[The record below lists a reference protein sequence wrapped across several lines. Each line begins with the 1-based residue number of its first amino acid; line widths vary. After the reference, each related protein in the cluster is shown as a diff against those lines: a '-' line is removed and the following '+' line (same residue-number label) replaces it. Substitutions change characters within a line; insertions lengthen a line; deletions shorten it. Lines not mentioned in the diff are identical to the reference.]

1 MYKLRSKEMSNHVNE
16 IIMEGLADEFFDDV
30 PAAVSWMRKNGASA
44 LDVGKVINDE
54 NALCEMFVN
63 MSMDMMPDGPQ

>member
-1 MYKLRSKEMSNHVNE
+1 M
-16 IIMEGLADEFFDDV
+16 IMEGLADEFFDDI

-44 LDVGKVINDE
+44 LDIGKIANDE
-54 NALCEMFVN
+54 NALMLLFVD

>member
-1 MYKLRSKEMSNHVNE
+1 MSCLHNDM
-16 IIMEGLADEFFDDV
+16 IMEGLADEFFDDV

-44 LDVGKVINDE
+44 FDIGKIINDD

-63 MSMDMMPDGPQ
+63 MGMEALDGKEQI

>member
-1 MYKLRSKEMSNHVNE
+1 
-16 IIMEGLADEFFDDV
+16 MEGLADEFFDDV
-30 PAAVSWMRKNGASA
+30 PGAVSWMRKNGASA

-63 MSMDMMPDGPQ
+63 MSMDMMPDGPL

>member
-1 MYKLRSKEMSNHVNE
+1 MSCLHNDM
-16 IIMEGLADEFFDDV
+16 IMEGLADEFFDDV

-44 LDVGKVINDE
+44 LDVGKIINDE

-63 MSMDMMPDGPQ
+63 MGMEALAGKEQI